1 MIPFASKTRSSV
13 MSDSIPHAAG
23 GLLALIFSVFFGV
36 SRERESEG
44 GEGWIKLCEY
54 VLGVT
59 VVPVIGFN
67 SIRDG
72 SMQYKRRSVAENT
85 INDPELTAGDI
96 WQLDR
101 FWRAS
106 QLMMQQPPPGNISR
120 DYNPTPAALY

>member
-36 SRERESEG
+36 TGERESEG
-44 GEGWIKLCEY
+44 GKGGSLCEY

-72 SMQYKRRSVAENT
+72 SMRYKRRSVAENT
-85 INDPELTAGDI
+85 INDPE
-96 WQLDR
+96 
-101 FWRAS
+101 
-106 QLMMQQPPPGNISR
+106 
-120 DYNPTPAALY
+120 